1 MQELLDLLQ
10 RNWRQNEKQV
20 FLCCFTSISAKTVDV
35 YCIFNN
41 RPFLAISIKF
51 SGYPKVIFANA
62 IVSQPS
68 KCLKFMTFREGC
80 FVIRN

>member
-1 MQELLDLLQ
+1 MGIAG
-10 RNWRQNEKQV
+10 RN
-20 FLCCFTSISAKTVDV
+20 LTLI
-35 YCIFNN
+35 
-41 RPFLAISIKF
+41 LASRYISIEF
-51 SGYPKVIFANA
+51 QSYVILRLIWEI

>member
-1 MQELLDLLQ
+1 MTLSV
-10 RNWRQNEKQV
+10 EKD
-20 FLCCFTSISAKTVDV
+20 K
-35 YCIFNN
+35 
-41 RPFLAISIKF
+41 PFLYIF
-51 SGYPKVIFANA
+51 SMGRLLNCVEGFIWGLSSNKI